1 MFQAVP
7 GMSFQPGHTILF
19 DFCFAV
25 FLNDK
30 KICKSFLRMVL
41 DVEGKGKTWKVWESS
56 WMKMIF

>member
-25 FLNDK
+25 FLYDKIK
-30 KICKSFLRMVL
+30 KICKSLEDGVRCRR
-41 DVEGKGKTWKVWESS
+41 KGKEREKYGKAAE
-56 WMKMIF
+56 